1 MSATDLALVVITGAA
16 LVTVGLVV
24 WLVIE
29 LRRTAEQLRDAVERV
44 RSTVEASTERAAA
57 QGDAIDHELRRA
69 NGLLDTAERVSA
81 RADTLSKVTYGAVA
95 RPVIKTAAVVK
106 GTGRAARRLR
116 RGADDVGSDTG

>member
-24 WLVIE
+24 WLVAE
-29 LRRTAEQLRDAVERV
+29 LRRTADQLRDTVEQV
-44 RSTVEASTERAAA
+44 RSQVEAHTERSAA
-57 QGDAIDHELRRA
+57 QGDAIDQELRRA

-116 RGADDVGSDTG
+116 RGADDVESDTG